1 MWPCKNFHIYDNL
14 HYLFS
19 KLKSSLCFACG
30 VRNSHQDTGKT
41 ETQGR
46 PRAGYWDTGQCV
58 LRTQKDRK
66 DPESAFWDLG
76 NNHPKAYNLYSR
88 EYASCF
94 SLANMKYSSLNTGL
108 SLFWVPPF
116 ELHKKTTQFQ
126 VRSDQWSDIWVMRA
140 MHYPIQP
147 VAAPDCNH
155 SSSRLTSSRWTSS
168 PHNGSLGFWNASL
181 LSPPKSLPWK
191 WKLAKVGKWVDL
203 DFRELFWKRCGSVR
217 FS

>member
-1 MWPCKNFHIYDNL
+1 MWPCKNFHIHDNL

-76 NNHPKAYNLYSR
+76 NNHPKAYNL
-88 EYASCF
+88 
-94 SLANMKYSSLNTGL
+94 
-108 SLFWVPPF
+108 
-116 ELHKKTTQFQ
+116 
-126 VRSDQWSDIWVMRA
+126 
-140 MHYPIQP
+140 
-147 VAAPDCNH
+147 
-155 SSSRLTSSRWTSS
+155 
-168 PHNGSLGFWNASL
+168 
-181 LSPPKSLPWK
+181 
-191 WKLAKVGKWVDL
+191 
-203 DFRELFWKRCGSVR
+203 
-217 FS
+217 